1 MVTGETKKN
10 IIDEASA
17 HFKLEDQILVFQD
30 GREVPEDFNIPSYTL
45 TKKIKYPSRARV
57 SERLPSSCQ

>member
-30 GREVPEDFNIPSYTL
+30 GREVPEDFNIPSFIYPD
-45 TKKIKYPSRARV
+45 KEDKIPV
-57 SERLPSSCQ
+57 EGEGQ